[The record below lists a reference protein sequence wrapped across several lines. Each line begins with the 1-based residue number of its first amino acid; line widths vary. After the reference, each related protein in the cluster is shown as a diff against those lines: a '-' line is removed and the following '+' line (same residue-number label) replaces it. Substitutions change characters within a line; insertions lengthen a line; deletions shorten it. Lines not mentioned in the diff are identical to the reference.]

1 MQLNFSKAGL
11 ALNSKRMTTQ
21 NTAILSMQS
30 NQFKFPQRASMWA
43 LWIMLGLGLSAP
55 YRGIAGNPDR
65 RGQAGATELQIM
77 PWARQAGWYGVNSA
91 NVRGL
96 EAERLNV
103 AGLAL
108 GGKTELYF
116 SRTNWL
122 VGSDIYMNAFGI
134 AQRVD
139 ESSVL
144 ALSVM
149 SVDMGSIDI
158 TTVNNP
164 DGGLGT
170 YKPTIA
176 NLGLSYAKSFSNRIH
191 GGATVRI
198 VTEGTSDV
206 NASGVAFDAG
216 IQYITGPDDRIKFG
230 ISLRNVGTPI
240 SFSGDGL
247 AARGVMQGSTVP
259 LTLSQRSQTL
269 EMPSLMNIGAS
280 YDFYLDENKSNRLT
294 VAGNF
299 TSNSFTNDQYGFG
312 AEYAFGK
319 MFAARA
325 GYEFEDAGSDPEFTQ
340 NVYSG
345 LSLGASVDAP
355 FAGSNFG
362 FDYAYRATSPF
373 GGTHLIGVRYGL

>member
-1 MQLNFSKAGL
+1 MLVSAASFD
-11 ALNSKRMTTQ
+11 AL
-21 NTAILSMQS
+21 
-30 NQFKFPQRASMWA
+30 
-43 LWIMLGLGLSAP
+43 
-55 YRGIAGNPDR
+55 AGNPDR

-91 NVRGL
+91 NVKGL

-122 VGSDIYMNAFGI
+122 SGSEIYMNAFGL
-134 AQRVD
+134 AQRLD

-176 NLGLSYAKSFSNRIH
+176 NLGVSYARSFSNRIH
-191 GGATVRI
+191 GGASLRI

-230 ISLRNVGTPI
+230 IALRNVGTPI
-240 SFSGDGL
+240 SFTGDGL

-269 EMPSLMNIGAS
+269 ELPSLMNIGGS
-280 YDFYLDENKSNRLT
+280 YDFYFDAEKVNRLT
-294 VAGNF
+294 VAANF
-299 TSNSFTNDQYGFG
+299 TSNSFTNDQYGVG

-319 MFAARA
+319 IAAIRA
-325 GYEFEDAGSDPEFTQ
+325 GYQYEDAGSDPEFTQ
-340 NVYSG
+340 NVHTG
-345 LSLGASVDAP
+345 LSFGLSIDAP
-355 FAGSNFG
+355 FNSSNFG
-362 FDYAYRATSPF
+362 FDYAFRGTSPF
-373 GGTHLIGVRYGL
+373 GGTHLFGVRYGL

>member
-1 MQLNFSKAGL
+1 MTMKFRIACLGTLMLVSAASFD
-11 ALNSKRMTTQ
+11 AL
-21 NTAILSMQS
+21 
-30 NQFKFPQRASMWA
+30 
-43 LWIMLGLGLSAP
+43 
-55 YRGIAGNPDR
+55 AGNPDR

-91 NVRGL
+91 NVKGL

-122 VGSDIYMNAFGI
+122 SGSEIYMNAFGL
-134 AQRVD
+134 AQRLD

-144 ALSVM
+144 AVSVM

-170 YKPTIA
+170 FKPTIA
-176 NLGLSYAKSFSNRIH
+176 NLGVSYARSFSNRIH
-191 GGATVRI
+191 GGASLRI

-230 ISLRNVGTPI
+230 IALRNVGTPI
-240 SFSGDGL
+240 SFTGDGL

-269 EMPSLMNIGAS
+269 ELPSLMNIGGS
-280 YDFYLDENKSNRLT
+280 YDFYFDAEKVNRLT
-294 VAGNF
+294 VAANF
-299 TSNSFTNDQYGFG
+299 TSNSFTNDQYGVG

-319 MFAARA
+319 IAAIRA
-325 GYEFEDAGSDPEFTQ
+325 GYQYEDAGSDPEFTQ
-340 NVYSG
+340 NVHTG
-345 LSLGASVDAP
+345 LSFGLSIDAP
-355 FAGSNFG
+355 FNSSNFG
-362 FDYAYRATSPF
+362 FDYAFRGTSPF
-373 GGTHLIGVRYGL
+373 GGTHLFGVRYGL

>member
-1 MQLNFSKAGL
+1 MRINFLWKQVATAG
-11 ALNSKRMTTQ
+11 
-21 NTAILSMQS
+21 I
-30 NQFKFPQRASMWA
+30 F
-43 LWIMLGLGLSAP
+43 LWGLGHLAF
-55 YRGIAGNPDR
+55 AGNPDR
-65 RGQAGATELQIM
+65 RGQAGATELQIL

-108 GGKTELYF
+108 SGNTELYF

-122 VGSDIYMNAFGI
+122 TGSEIYMNAFGL
-134 AQRVD
+134 AQRLD

-149 SVDMGSIDI
+149 SVDMGAIEI

-170 YKPTIA
+170 FKPTIA

-206 NASGVAFDAG
+206 NAAGVAFDAG

-230 ISLRNVGTPI
+230 IALRNVGTPI
-240 SFSGDGL
+240 TFGGDGL

-259 LTLSQRSQTL
+259 LTLQQRSQTL
-269 EMPSLMNIGAS
+269 ELPSLMNIGGS
-280 YDFYLDENKSNRLT
+280 YDIYMDQEHENRFT
-294 VAGNF
+294 IAANF
-299 TSNSFTNDQYGFG
+299 TSNSFTNDQYGIG
-312 AEYAFGK
+312 MEYGYTKKFT
-319 MFAARA
+319 FRA
-325 GYEFEDAGSDPEFTQ
+325 GYQYEDAGTDPEFTQ
-340 NVYSG
+340 NVHTG
-345 LSLGASVDAP
+345 LSLGVSVDAP
-355 FAGSNFG
+355 FNRSNFG
-362 FDYAYRATSPF
+362 LDYAFRATEPF
-373 GGTHLIGVRYGL
+373 GGTHLIGIRYGL

>member
-1 MQLNFSKAGL
+1 LLSNISQAGFDFNPKPMTIPNVANFIMRPHR
-11 ALNSKRMTTQ
+11 N
-21 NTAILSMQS
+21 
-30 NQFKFPQRASMWA
+30 KFYQIASLWA
-43 LWIMLGLGLSAP
+43 LWVMMGLGLFSP
-55 YRGIAGNPDR
+55 DNVEAGNPDR

-77 PWARQAGWYGVNSA
+77 PWAKQAGWYGVNSA

-122 VGSDIYMNAFGI
+122 VGTDIYMNAFGI
-134 AQRVD
+134 AQRLD
-139 ESSVL
+139 ESSVM

-149 SVDMGSIDI
+149 SVDMGAIDI

-170 YKPTIA
+170 FKPTIA

-240 SFSGDGL
+240 NFSGDGL

-269 EMPSLMNIGAS
+269 ELPSLMNIGAS
-280 YDFYLDENKSNRLT
+280 YDFYLDANNVNRLT

-299 TSNSFTNDQYGFG
+299 TSNSFNNDQYGIG

-319 MFAARA
+319 IFAARA
-325 GYEFEDAGSDPEFTQ
+325 GYQFEDAGTDPEFTQ

-345 LSLGASVDAP
+345 MSFGASVDAP

-362 FDYAYRATSPF
+362 FDYAFRATSPF
-373 GGTHLIGVRYGL
+373 GGTHLFGIRYGL

>member
-1 MQLNFSKAGL
+1 
-11 ALNSKRMTTQ
+11 
-21 NTAILSMQS
+21 
-30 NQFKFPQRASMWA
+30 
-43 LWIMLGLGLSAP
+43 
-55 YRGIAGNPDR
+55 
-65 RGQAGATELQIM
+65 M

-149 SVDMGSIDI
+149 S
-158 TTVNNP
+158 
-164 DGGLGT
+164 
-170 YKPTIA
+170 
-176 NLGLSYAKSFSNRIH
+176 
-191 GGATVRI
+191 
-198 VTEGTSDV
+198 
-206 NASGVAFDAG
+206 ASGVAFDAG

-259 LTLSQRSQTL
+259 DPFAAFSD
-269 EMPSLMNIGAS
+269 PGDAI
-280 YDFYLDENKSNRLT
+280 LDEHR
-294 VAGNF
+294 
-299 TSNSFTNDQYGFG
+299 GFLRFL
-312 AEYAFGK
+312 FG
-319 MFAARA
+319 R
-325 GYEFEDAGSDPEFTQ
+325 E
-340 NVYSG
+340 
-345 LSLGASVDAP
+345 
-355 FAGSNFG
+355 
-362 FDYAYRATSPF
+362 
-373 GGTHLIGVRYGL
+373 